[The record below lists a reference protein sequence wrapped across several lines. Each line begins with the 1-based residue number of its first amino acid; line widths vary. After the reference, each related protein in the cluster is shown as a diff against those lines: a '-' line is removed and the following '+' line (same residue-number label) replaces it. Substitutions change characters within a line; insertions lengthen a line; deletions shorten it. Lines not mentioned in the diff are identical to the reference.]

1 MKKKIKKGKAK
12 LTECSGMEWKEFLAL
27 IEELKRDKEYL
38 FALLICIGCYCG
50 LRIGDILSLHWNT
63 LLEKQ
68 ELTIQEKKTGKHRN
82 ITINPALQELIAYV
96 YQKLSAHEKISD
108 ATTNIF
114 LNRWNNKLS
123 LQYTNRKLHSIFE
136 KYNIKTKNGSSHT
149 LRKTF
154 GRRVFEVNNRTDSAL
169 ILLSHIFGH
178 SSTAI
183 TRRYIGL
190 QEQEIENAYLN
201 L

>member
-1 MKKKIKKGKAK
+1 MKKGKSK

-27 IEELKRDKEYL
+27 VEELKRDKEYL
-38 FALLICIGCYCG
+38 FALLISIGCFCG
-50 LRIGDILSLHWNT
+50 LRISDILSLQWDEI
-63 LLEKQ
+63 LEK
-68 ELTIQEKKTGKHRN
+68 EEFIIKEKKTAKSRN
-82 ITINPALQELIAYV
+82 ITLNPAVCELISYV
-96 YQKLSAHEKISD
+96 HAKLVSHEKINEE
-108 ATTNIF
+108 ATLIF
-114 LNRWNNKLS
+114 VNRWNQKLS
-123 LQYTNRKLHSIFE
+123 LQYTNRKLHDIFK
-136 KYNIKTKNGSSHT
+136 KYDVKTKNGSSHT

-154 GRRVFEVNNRTDSAL
+154 GKRVYEVNNKTDNAL

>member
-1 MKKKIKKGKAK
+1 MKKKKIK

-27 IEELKRDKEYL
+27 VEELKRDKEYL
-38 FALLICIGCYCG
+38 FSLLICIGCYCG
-50 LRIGDILSLHWNT
+50 LRIGDILSLCWSDI
-63 LLEKQ
+63 LDKE
-68 ELTIQEKKTGKHRN
+68 ELVVKEKKNGKSRN
-82 ITINPALQELIAYV
+82 ITLNPALVELITYV
-96 YQKLSAHEKISD
+96 HQKLSAHEKITD
-108 ATTNIF
+108 ANTNIF
-114 LNRWNNKLS
+114 LNRWNQKLS
-123 LQYTNRKLHSIFE
+123 LQYTNRKLHIIFA

-154 GRRVFEVNNRTDSAL
+154 GRRVFEVNDRTDSAL

>member
-1 MKKKIKKGKAK
+1 MKKKKIK

-27 IEELKRDKEYL
+27 VEELKRDKEYL
-38 FALLICIGCYCG
+38 FSLLICIGCYCG
-50 LRIGDILSLHWNT
+50 LRIGDILSLCWSDI
-63 LLEKQ
+63 LDKE
-68 ELTIQEKKTGKHRN
+68 ELVVKEKKTGKSRN
-82 ITINPALQELIAYV
+82 ITLNPALVELINYV
-96 YQKLSAHEKISD
+96 YQKLSAQEKITD
-108 ATTNIF
+108 ANTNIF
-114 LNRWNNKLS
+114 LNRWNHQVS
-123 LQYTNRKLHSIFE
+123 LQYTNRKLHIIFE

-154 GRRVFEVNNRTDSAL
+154 GKRVFEVNDRTDSAL